1 MPLHFFTIPVLSTH
15 HQAQDDL
22 NRFVA
27 AHRVLR
33 LDRQLVQAGE
43 HSCWAICVETQDG
56 LGALP
61 ANLTAGGAGKARLDD
76 QEYRREWQ
84 SPDDFAVFAR
94 LRAVAAWLIQAE
106 RDGVSETLLQRVY
119 DATSAGV
126 PEAQRLYFREQFRR
140 RYAGRGD
147 DAGPGFDS

>member
-1 MPLHFFTIPVLSTH
+1 MSLHFFTIPVLSAH

-33 LDRQLVQAGE
+33 LDQQLVQAGD
-43 HSCWAICVETQDG
+43 HSCWAVCVETLDG
-56 LGALP
+56 PGPLP
-61 ANLTAGGAGKARLDD
+61 ANLSAGGVGQPRLDD
-76 QEYRREWQ
+76 HEYRREWQ

-94 LRAVAAWLIQAE
+94 LRAVADWLIQAE

-119 DATSAGV
+119 DAASAGV
-126 PEAQRLYFREQFRR
+126 PEAQRWYFREQFRR
-140 RYAGRGD
+140 RYAGEGY
-147 DAGPGFDS
+147 DAGPGVDS